1 MLKSLSKSLPQTK
14 IAMLAMMSVL
24 PLALA
29 AQPAAAATK
38 QEKMETCKVGADHD
52 NLTGAKRDA
61 FMKKCMGAGN
71 YEPKARQDALKQ
83 AKSKKPAATPTAA
96 PAPAADEQPEE
107 KAQ

>member
-1 MLKSLSKSLPQTK
+1 MLKSLSQIK
-14 IAMLAMMSVL
+14 IATLAVASVL
-24 PLALA
+24 PFALA

-83 AKSKKPAATPTAA
+83 AKSKKPAATPAAA
-96 PAPAADEQPEE
+96 PPPTDEPEE

>member
-1 MLKSLSKSLPQTK
+1 MQFK
-14 IAMLAMMSVL
+14 ITTLALAGLL
-24 PLALA
+24 PLTLA

-38 QEKMETCKVGADHD
+38 QEKMETCKAGAEHD

-83 AKSKKPAATPTAA
+83 ARSKKPAAPAAA
-96 PAPAADEQPEE
+96 PAPAADEEPEE

>member
-1 MLKSLSKSLPQTK
+1 MPRISPPLKMTTLALAGLLPF
-14 IAMLAMMSVL
+14 
-24 PLALA
+24 ALA

-38 QEKMETCKVGADHD
+38 QEKMETCKAGAEHD
-52 NLTGAKRDA
+52 SLAGAKRDA

-83 AKSKKPAATPTAA
+83 AKSKKPAAAAPAAA
-96 PAPAADEQPEE
+96 PAPAADDEPEE

>member
-1 MLKSLSKSLPQTK
+1 MLKSLPQIR
-14 IAMLAMMSVL
+14 IAT
-24 PLALA
+24 LALA
-29 AQPAAAATK
+29 GVLPFALAAAPAGAATK

-83 AKSKKPAATPTAA
+83 AKSKKPATPAAA
-96 PAPAADEQPEE
+96 PAPAAGDQPEE

>member
-1 MLKSLSKSLPQTK
+1 MLKSLSQIK
-14 IAMLAMMSVL
+14 IATLAVASVL
-24 PLALA
+24 PFALA

-83 AKSKKPAATPTAA
+83 AKSKKPAATPAAASA
-96 PAPAADEQPEE
+96 PADESKE
-107 KAQ
+107 KTQ

>member
-1 MLKSLSKSLPQTK
+1 MPKILSQFR
-14 IAMLAMMSVL
+14 IATFALASVL
-24 PLALA
+24 PFALA
-29 AQPAAAATK
+29 ASPADAATR

-83 AKSKKPAATPTAA
+83 AKSKKPAAA
-96 PAPAADEQPEE
+96 PAPAADDEPEE

>member
-1 MLKSLSKSLPQTK
+1 MPKSLPQFK
-14 IAMLAMMSVL
+14 IATLALAGVL

-83 AKSKKPAATPTAA
+83 AKSKKPAATPAA
-96 PAPAADEQPEE
+96 TPAPAADEPEE

>member
-1 MLKSLSKSLPQTK
+1 MPRILPPLKITTFALASLLPF
-14 IAMLAMMSVL
+14 
-24 PLALA
+24 ALA

-38 QEKMETCKVGADHD
+38 EEKMATCKAGAEHD

-83 AKSKKPAATPTAA
+83 AKSKKPAAAKPAA
-96 PAPAADEQPEE
+96 APAADDEPEE

>member
-1 MLKSLSKSLPQTK
+1 MLKSLSQIK
-14 IAMLAMMSVL
+14 IATLAVASVL
-24 PLALA
+24 PFALA

-71 YEPKARQDALKQ
+71 YEPKARQDALRQ
-83 AKSKKPAATPTAA
+83 AKSKKPAATPAAA
-96 PAPAADEQPEE
+96 PAPAANDQAEE